1 MKMDAAPTPGAAY
14 AQRAAAKPGAAYV
27 RSAAPKPGAAYVLA
41 ALVALWVVA
50 APAQSVWLF
59 PAKPVA
65 PGVDLFRSNDA
76 SLVSPP
82 GAVSVHLLRLDPE
95 RVRLDAALSN
105 GEVLDAERVID
116 IAARHQAIAAVN
128 AGFFNI
134 KNGEPTGVLKI
145 GGELVSD
152 STLARGIVAIR
163 SRPGRKPELEFE
175 QASVRMSLVFKT
187 SGKDGKEHRLAIDG
201 LDTTRER
208 GKLMLYTPSY
218 NEDTDTAASGTE
230 FVVAGRPLAV
240 TEIRRNAGRTP
251 IPRGGAVL
259 SFGGLELPPDLAALV
274 VGTRVAF
281 EPVWRTINGLSPSR
295 LDEADHIVNGA
306 GLLKRNGQAMT
317 NWREVENLNPATF
330 LDVRHP
336 RTIIGVDRRGFIW
349 LIVVDG
355 RQPGYSLGM
364 TFAEMIALADR
375 LELRDA
381 LNLDGG
387 GSTTMVVKGMVVNK
401 PSDPAGARA
410 VSDAIIVR

>member
-1 MKMDAAPTPGAAY
+1 M
-14 AQRAAAKPGAAYV
+14 
-27 RSAAPKPGAAYVLA
+27 LA
-41 ALVALWVVA
+41 ALLALCVAA
-50 APAQSVWLF
+50 APAQTGWLF
-59 PAKPVA
+59 PAQPVA

-76 SLVSPP
+76 SLVTPP

-105 GEVLDAERVID
+105 GEVMDAERVAD

-128 AGFFNI
+128 AGFFNVR
-134 KNGEPTGVLKI
+134 NGEPTGVLKI

-152 STLARGIVAIR
+152 SAVSRGIVAIR
-163 SRPGRKPELEFE
+163 SRPGRKPELEFD
-175 QASVRMSLVFKT
+175 QATLKMSLAFKA
-187 SGKDGKEHRLAIDG
+187 GKTEHRVAIDG

-218 NEDTDTAASGTE
+218 HAHSDTAANGVE
-230 FVVAGRPLAV
+230 WAIGGRPLAV
-240 TEIRRNAGRTP
+240 TEVRRDAGRTP

-259 SFGGLELPPDLAALV
+259 SFGGLDLPPDLEALV
-274 VGTRVAF
+274 VGTRVTF
-281 EPVWRTINGLSPSR
+281 EPVWKSIHGLTSSR
-295 LDEADHIVNGA
+295 FDDADHIVNGA
-306 GLLKRNGQAMT
+306 GLLMRNGLPVT
-317 NWREVENLNPATF
+317 NWREVENLAPTTF

-336 RTIIGVDRRGFIW
+336 RTLIGVDRRGFIW
-349 LIVVDG
+349 LIAVDG

-364 TFAEMIALADR
+364 TFAELMALAKR

-387 GSTTMVVKGMVVNK
+387 GSTTMVVKGVIVNK

-410 VSDAIIVR
+410 VSDALIVR

>member
-1 MKMDAAPTPGAAY
+1 MKMDAAPQPGAAC
-14 AQRAAAKPGAAYV
+14 V
-27 RSAAPKPGAAYVLA
+27 RSAAPQPGAADERAAAPNPRAAYVLA
-41 ALVALWVVA
+41 ALVALWVVT
-50 APAQSVWLF
+50 APAQSTWLF
-59 PAKPVA
+59 PTQKVA

-76 SLVSPP
+76 SLVNPP
-82 GAVSVHLLRLDPE
+82 GAVSVHLLRVDPE

-152 STLARGIVAIR
+152 STLTRGIVAIR
-163 SRPGRKPELEFE
+163 SRGRRPELEFD
-175 QASVRMSLVFKT
+175 QASVRMSLVFKAA
-187 SGKDGKEHRLAIDG
+187 GKVHRIAIDG

-218 NEDTDTAASGTE
+218 NEDTDTAAAGVE
-230 FVVAGRPLAV
+230 FVVAGRPPV
-240 TEIRRNAGRTP
+240 VVEIRRNAGRTP

-259 SFGGLELPPDLAALV
+259 SFGGLELPLDLAALV
-274 VGTRVAF
+274 VGTRVTF
-281 EPVWRTINGLSPSR
+281 EPVWRTVNGLSPSR

-336 RTIIGVDRRGFIW
+336 RTLIGVDRRGFIW
-349 LIVVDG
+349 LVAVDG

-364 TFAEMIALADR
+364 TFAELMALANR

-387 GSTTMVVKGMVVNK
+387 GSTTMVVKGVVVNK
-401 PSDPAGARA
+401 PSDPAGSRA

>member
-1 MKMDAAPTPGAAY
+1 MFQTQA
-14 AQRAAAKPGAAYV
+14 
-27 RSAAPKPGAAYVLA
+27 
-41 ALVALWVVA
+41 
-50 APAQSVWLF
+50 
-59 PAKPVA
+59 VA

-76 SLVSPP
+76 SLVNPP
-82 GAVSVHLLRLDPE
+82 GAVAVHMLRLDPE

-105 GEVLDAERVID
+105 GEVMDAERVAD

-128 AGFFNI
+128 GGFFSI

-145 GGELVSD
+145 GGELLSD
-152 STLARGIVAIR
+152 SAVARGIVAIR
-163 SRPGRKPELEFE
+163 SRPGRRPELEFD
-175 QASVRMSLVFKT
+175 QATLKMSLAFKAG
-187 SGKDGKEHRLAIDG
+187 GKDHRVAIDG

-218 NEDTDTAASGTE
+218 HQHTDTAANGVE
-230 FVVAGRPLAV
+230 WAVAGRPPAV
-240 TEIRRNAGRTP
+240 IEIRRDAGQTH

-259 SFGGLELPPDLAALV
+259 SFGGLDLPPDLEALV
-274 VGTRVAF
+274 VGTRITF
-281 EPVWRTINGLSPSR
+281 EPVWRSIHGLPPSR
-295 LDEADHIVNGA
+295 FDDADHIVNGA
-306 GLLKRNGQAMT
+306 GLLKRNNQAVT
-317 NWREVENLNPATF
+317 NWREVENLAPTTF

-336 RTIIGVDRRGFIW
+336 RTLIGVDRRGFIW
-349 LIVVDG
+349 LVAVDG

-364 TFAEMIALADR
+364 TFAELMTLVDR

-387 GSTTMVVKGMVVNK
+387 GSTTMIVKGVMVNK

>member
-1 MKMDAAPTPGAAY
+1 MKMD
-14 AQRAAAKPGAAYV
+14 
-27 RSAAPKPGAAYVLA
+27 AAPKPGAAYVRHAGPKLGPA
-41 ALVALWVVA
+41 YVLIALALWA
-50 APAQSVWLF
+50 AVTPAQTSWLF
-59 PAKPVA
+59 QTQAVA

-76 SLVSPP
+76 SLVNPP
-82 GAVSVHLLRLDPE
+82 GAVAVHLLRLDPE

-105 GEVLDAERVID
+105 GEVMDAERVAD

-128 AGFFNI
+128 GGFFSI
-134 KNGEPTGVLKI
+134 RNGEPTGLLKI

-152 STLARGIVAIR
+152 SAVSRGIVAIR
-163 SRPGRKPELEFE
+163 SRPGRKPELEFD
-175 QASVRMSLVFKT
+175 QATLKMSLTFKAG
-187 SGKDGKEHRLAIDG
+187 GKDHRVAIDG

-218 NEDTDTAASGTE
+218 HQHTDTAANGVE
-230 FVVAGRPLAV
+230 WAVAGRPPAV
-240 TEIRRNAGRTP
+240 VEIRRDAGETH

-259 SFGGLELPPDLAALV
+259 SFGGLDLPPDLEALV
-274 VGTRVAF
+274 VGTRVTF
-281 EPVWRTINGLSPSR
+281 EPVWKSVHGLSSSR
-295 LDEADHIVNGA
+295 FDEADHIVNGA
-306 GLLKRNGQAMT
+306 GLLKRNNQAIT
-317 NWREVENLNPATF
+317 NWREVENLAPTTF

-336 RTIIGVDRRGFIW
+336 RTLIGVDRRGFIW
-349 LIVVDG
+349 LVAVDG

-364 TFAEMIALADR
+364 TFAELMTLVDR

-387 GSTTMVVKGMVVNK
+387 GSTTMIVKGVMVNK